1 MSVHGLGSAL
11 GIGTSLC
18 RFWNVVEHAC
28 SRAYQQTWWARRLV
42 VVSVSAKL
50 EKIADS
56 SIGCLTVL
64 ARSFGLG
71 GSVCIH
77 GVSCALFWLAQ
88 SCACFRTI
96 SGGRGLVAF
105 ADVRLVLWCDTLDPA
120 SPGGTLRPRERER
133 ERRTIHHGDRTRLYD
148 RRMRVLD
155 SVWSYP
161 CCGHTVSSTIR
172 RTTTQQASRGPRGC
186 PRVLHMNPTHNSP
199 YSGVLAIY
207 TRGTGSA
214 QPQRRVFSPFS
225 ASLNTLGGTQR
236 QHKDIYSNL
245 PRLVDVA
252 CRPSHEVEV
261 VPSFTLNQYSIS
273 Y

>member
-96 SGGRGLVAF
+96 SSGRGLVAF

-120 SPGGTLRPRERER
+120 SPGGRLRPRERER
-133 ERRTIHHGDRTRLYD
+133 ERRTIHHGDRTRSKKESSIQSGHIRAVDILCPPPSAGQPHSKHHA
-148 RRMRVLD
+148 VL
-155 SVWSYP
+155 V
-161 CCGHTVSSTIR
+161 G
-172 RTTTQQASRGPRGC
+172 
-186 PRVLHMNPTHNSP
+186 VLHMNPTHNTP